1 MDRDYDEIHFVV
13 DHPSTGMFVARK
25 ITDQDKLYDDTYID
39 RTSNTLEAELK
50 RKGLDGVCILCKR
63 IKK

>member
-1 MDRDYDEIHFVV
+1 MAELKEIHFVV

-25 ITDQDKLYDDTYID
+25 ITDPEKLKDNTYID

-50 RKGLDGVCILCKR
+50 RKGLDDPCILCKR
-63 IKK
+63 IEE